1 MASSG
6 RSASGRIF
14 VCGPG
19 RRRRRW
25 PGIPTPKLVGPRF
38 DDREVVEV
46 VAMEHGI
53 DPAPARLLADRLGTE
68 TARDRQHPLPPLLEP
83 LDDRLPRQRRP
94 RLPPPLLLWVG
105 VAAVQ
110 VVLSRPH
117 ASR

>member
-14 VCGPG
+14 VCRPG

-25 PGIPTPKLVGPRF
+25 PGIPKPKLVGPRF

-46 VAMEHGI
+46 VAMEPGI
-53 DPAPARLLADRLGTE
+53 APAPARLLADRLGTE

-94 RLPPPLLLWVG
+94 RLAPPFVLVVVG
-105 VAAVQ
+105 GPREVGP
-110 VVLSRPH
+110 RWPH
-117 ASR
+117 